1 MTTEERSRVSAV
13 VITHDRAVEL
23 CRTLANLRLLEPR
36 PPVVVVDNAS
46 GDGTADVVRASYP
59 EVTLVR
65 NPSNTGCAARNLGV
79 AHTSTPYVAFC
90 DDDSWWTGD
99 SLEAAADAFEAHP
112 RLGLVAAAVLVG
124 GEERADPVNAELIDS
139 PLPPAEDL
147 PGPRVLGFLA
157 CACVV
162 RRTAFD
168 EAGGF
173 EPLLFFGGEE
183 ALLAQDLAAR
193 GWGLCHLSR
202 IHAHHHPSQARPPSE
217 WRRTLE
223 ERNALL
229 TAWMRR
235 GPKAVLSSTAHTAG
249 RAVRDPCAR
258 RALRTAVA
266 MLPEVWAS
274 RRRVPAAVERD
285 LELLERA

>member
-1 MTTEERSRVSAV
+1 MPNTESSRVSVV
-13 VITHDRAVEL
+13 VITRDRVTEL

-36 PPVVVVDNAS
+36 PSVVVVDNAS
-46 GDGTADVVRASYP
+46 RDGTAEVVRANYP

-65 NPSNTGCAARNLGV
+65 NERNTGCAARNLGV
-79 AHTSTPYVAFC
+79 GHTSTPYVAFC

-99 SLEAAADAFEAHP
+99 SLEAAADAFDTHP

-124 GEERADPVNAELIDS
+124 GGERADPVNDQLLDS
-139 PLPPAEDL
+139 PLKPDEDL

-162 RRTAFD
+162 RRVAFED
-168 EAGGF
+168 TGGF

-193 GWGLCHLSR
+193 GWGLCHLPR
-202 IHAHHHPSQARPPSE
+202 IHAHHHPSEARPPSA

-229 TAWMRR
+229 TSWLRR
-235 GPKAVLSSTAHTAG
+235 GPRTALAHTARALG
-249 RAVRDPCAR
+249 RALWDPCSR
-258 RALRTAVA
+258 KALWGAVVLTPEAWTA
-266 MLPEVWAS
+266 
-274 RRRVPAAVERD
+274 RRRVPASVEHD

>member
-1 MTTEERSRVSAV
+1 MPNTEPSRVSVV
-13 VITHDRAVEL
+13 VITRDRVTQL

-46 GDGTADVVRASYP
+46 GDGTAEVVRANYP

-65 NPSNTGCAARNLGV
+65 NERNTGCAARNLGV
-79 AHTSTPYVAFC
+79 GHTSTPYVAFC

-99 SLEAAADAFEAHP
+99 SLEAAADAFDAHP

-124 GEERADPVNAELIDS
+124 GGERADPVNDKLLDS
-139 PLPPAEDL
+139 PLKPDEDL

-162 RRTAFD
+162 RRAAFD

-193 GWGLCHLSR
+193 GWGLCHLPR
-202 IHAHHHPSQARPPSE
+202 IHAHHHPSESRPPSA

-229 TAWMRR
+229 TSWMRR
-235 GPKAVLSSTAHTAG
+235 GPRTVLAHTARTLG
-249 RAVRDPCAR
+249 RALRDPCSR
-258 RALRTAVA
+258 KALWGAVV
-266 MLPEVWAS
+266 LTPEVWTA
-274 RRRVPAAVERD
+274 RRRVPASVEHD
-285 LELLERA
+285 LGLLERT